1 MRHEVHDRVSLEVA
15 RRVAARLETQPE
27 LIEEARENLRR
38 WIQRNSH
45 VPGLVRGYQEWLAIL
60 ERPVTE
66 VQAILIQE
74 TDEGQRLRQNTP
86 FVMMLPTEEIAAIRA
101 AVFNDQRAA

>member
-1 MRHEVHDRVSLEVA
+1 MRHEVHDRISLEVA
-15 RRVAARLETQPE
+15 RRVAARLTLQPE
-27 LIEEARENLRR
+27 LIEEARGNLRR
-38 WIQRNSH
+38 WILRNGH
-45 VPGLVRGYQEWLAIL
+45 VPGLMRGYQEWLAIL

-66 VQAILIQE
+66 VQTILTQD

-86 FVMMLPTEEIAAIRA
+86 FILMIPEEEIAAIRA